1 MRIGKKLSDFL
12 RRPAGRYSMFVFLAG
27 AGLAGIIFS
36 AGFATFIERTN
47 TMEFCTTSCHEM
59 VTFYEEY
66 KETRHYNNR
75 SGVRADCSDCHI
87 PKGSWTQVV
96 IKKAYAGTKDI
107 FAHLIGTIDTPE
119 KLEAKRL
126 ELATRVWESMMASD
140 SAECRNCHA
149 MAAMALPLQQP
160 RAKGQHEEAMMEGK
174 TCIEC
179 HKGIYHKPVH
189 EEVEEKEEI
198 EFVPPEF

>member
-1 MRIGKKLSDFL
+1 
-12 RRPAGRYSMFVFLAG
+12 MFVFLAG

>member
-1 MRIGKKLSDFL
+1 MI
-12 RRPAGRYSMFVFLAG
+12 P
-27 AGLAGIIFS
+27 I
-36 AGFATFIERTN
+36 
-47 TMEFCTTSCHEM
+47 
-59 VTFYEEY
+59 YEEY
-66 KETRHYNNR
+66 KETTHYNNR
-75 SGVRADCSDCHI
+75 SGVRAGCADCHLRME
-87 PKGSWTQVV
+87 SWMQVV
-96 IKKAYAGTKDI
+96 IQKAYAMKDVL
-107 FAHLIGTIDTPE
+107 ASWRGTIDTPE

-126 ELATRVWESMMASD
+126 ELAMRVWEKMVASD
-140 SAECRNCHA
+140 SAECRNCHTMTA
-149 MAAMALPLQQP
+149 MVLPLQKP